1 MPVDGDEG
9 KANGHPYIRIGSPRA
24 AGWIGVVIDQSTDW
38 SEPQELVTDSYRF
51 AAPKRLAGLVKRN
64 SLAEAAG

>member
-9 KANGHPYIRIGSPRA
+9 KANGHPYFRIGSSRV

-38 SEPQELVTDSYRF
+38 SELQELVTDS
-51 AAPKRLAGLVKRN
+51 
-64 SLAEAAG
+64 